1 MAQQM
6 TQEVQPGSL
15 VKPEIKVPP
24 SDAGCGREY
33 LPLEVILQ
41 HRSLSLRSA
50 QVRTRGGRSLSPL
63 SSMKAMVRR
72 SLSAFF

>member
-41 HRSLSLRSA
+41 HRSLSA
-50 QVRTRGGRSLSPL
+50 QRPGAHPRGPL
-63 SSMKAMVRR
+63 A
-72 SLSAFF
+72 